1 MILGKGTELPLQV
14 MRKQVVRTVII
25 VVVAF
30 GLISVVIVSNLGD
43 SLFAG
48 SYFLGA
54 LLGVANGAVG
64 FVTIEKYIDK
74 RTILFIKGVFLG
86 MGIRLVLLL
95 GVFIFLMLVIH
106 VNIEGF
112 VWGLFV
118 FYFTM
123 TALEIVFINKRLG
136 LMKVMMEKK
145 R

>member
-1 MILGKGTELPLQV
+1 MVLGKGTELPLQIL
-14 MRKQVVRTVII
+14 RRQVVRTVVI
-25 VVVAF
+25 VVVVF
-30 GLISVVIVSNLGD
+30 GLISVLVVSDLGD

-86 MGIRLVLLL
+86 MGVRLVLLL

-106 VNIEGF
+106 VDIKGF

-123 TALEIVFINKRLG
+123 TILEIVFINKRLE
-136 LMKVMMEKK
+136 LRKATMEKK
-145 R
+145 Q

>member
-1 MILGKGTELPLQV
+1 M
-14 MRKQVVRTVII
+14 I
-25 VVVAF
+25 VVVVF
-30 GLISVVIVSNLGD
+30 GLISVLVVSDLGD

-86 MGIRLVLLL
+86 MGVRLVLLL

-106 VNIEGF
+106 VDIKGF

-123 TALEIVFINKRLG
+123 TILEIVFINKRLE
-136 LMKVMMEKK
+136 LRKATMEKK
-145 R
+145 Q

>member
-1 MILGKGTELPLQV
+1 M
-14 MRKQVVRTVII
+14 MRKQIVRTVVI

-30 GLISVVIVSNLGD
+30 GLISVLVVSDLGD

-54 LLGVANGAVG
+54 ILGVVNGAVG

-74 RTILFIKGVFLG
+74 STLQFVKGVFLG
-86 MGIRLVLLL
+86 MGIRLLLLL
-95 GVFIFLMLVIH
+95 GVFIFLIEIVH
-106 VNIEGF
+106 VEIRGF

-123 TALEIVFINKRLG
+123 TVLEIIFINRRLE
-136 LMKVMMEKK
+136 LRNAMREKK
-145 R
+145 Q